1 MEKGKII
8 FEKRFPKLTLD
19 DYEKLCENLSEETA
33 PPEWDEPGAFYK
45 KLLEGLVR
53 IAIPDRIESSSFF
66 IALAK
71 EIALSNEIDTV
82 LTEYDDRIVAGFQV
96 DTTSTTIGLKK
107 LIEYADDVSFGCDGD
122 YAVVSI
128 IYYTHAT
135 FHSGKQITP

>member
-8 FEKRFPKLTLD
+8 FEKSFPKLTLD
-19 DYEKLCENLSEETA
+19 DYEKLCGNLSGETV

-71 EIALSNEIDTV
+71 EIALSNEIGTV

-96 DTTSTTIGLKK
+96 DTTCTTLRLKK
-107 LIEYADDVSFGCDGD
+107 LIEYADDVYFGCDGGF
-122 YAVVSI
+122 AVVNV

-135 FHSGKQITP
+135 FRSGVQITP